1 MNNHKELIY
10 NFSDNTKNVS
20 FLTIMGLLLLIIVF
34 FIPLLNRIFI
44 FLGKII
50 ALFLLGTALYL
61 NLKGTNYT
69 TKNLKNLFVDPS
81 MSSIRNN
88 MLFSYLLTFS
98 LFALIVVCTLFD
110 FNLLIY
116 SRISSIVVV
125 DNISVVISILLRF

>member
-98 LFALIVVCTLFD
+98 LFALIVVVSTSF
-110 FNLLIY
+110 
-116 SRISSIVVV
+116 S
-125 DNISVVISILLRF
+125 